1 MTSAAWTVYVHPGK
15 NTPGFQQGGGTAYTR
30 IFHGLIR
37 RNQGF
42 RYESLG
48 QKSSNHRP
56 VASYTVAH
64 TVMTMIHM
72 IEAFHVETP
81 RSAMETYEYTL
92 G

>member
-1 MTSAAWTVYVHPGK
+1 MYVHPGK
-15 NTPGFQQGGGTAYTR
+15 NTPGFQQGGGTAYAR

-37 RNQGF
+37 RNKSL

-48 QKSSNHRP
+48 QKSSNHSQ

-72 IEAFHVETP
+72 IEAFDVETP
-81 RSAMETYEYTL
+81 RSPIEK
-92 G
+92 